1 MITPI
6 GRKHPVYQ
14 DDNGVIYP
22 SVTQILSIVNKPF
35 LVNWANGLGLQG
47 IAVQDANK
55 ESTDVGTLT
64 HAFIEGH
71 ITNEEVSTEGYERKI
86 IDQALLCY
94 GNYLLWEKK
103 YNPKFV
109 ETEKSFVSQEYGYG
123 GTVDAICKIGDQKY
137 ILDWKTS
144 ASIYPE
150 YVSQLTA
157 YRLGLGPLSTI
168 GYHLG
173 IVRLFKDSTSPGYEF
188 ASFHGVLTLH
198 ALDFFLE
205 CKNLWNEKAK
215 MDDAWKQAK
224 RDGFVP

>member
-1 MITPI
+1 MISPI
-6 GRKHPVYQ
+6 SRKHPVYQ

-35 LVNWANGLGLQG
+35 LVNWANNLGLKG

-71 ITNEEVSTEGYERKI
+71 ITREEVSTDGYSRGTV
-86 IDQALLCY
+86 DQALFCY
-94 GNYLLWEKK
+94 EGYLIWEEK
-103 YNPKFV
+103 YHPTYI
-109 ETEKSFVSQEYGYG
+109 ETEKSFISKEHGYA
-123 GTVDAICKIGDQKY
+123 GTIDAVCKIGDQQY